1 MKDGIINIGTPAADA
16 LGFTSD
22 KFHED
27 SYLWKK
33 GDSIYI
39 SFIESVSPGKSDFRG
54 LVEKIRSL
62 GLTVKI
68 PTPFS
73 RMEEICRKNG
83 YQHSQEDFDDTDGE
97 PAGTVN
103 VWSLPP
109 ITQELEPQP
118 TKPT

>member
-54 LVEKIRSL
+54 LVEKIHSL

-68 PTPFS
+68 PTPLRS
-73 RMEEICRKNG
+73 MEEICRKNG
-83 YQHSQEDFDDTDGE
+83 YQHSQEFLDDADGE
-97 PAGTVN
+97 PAGKVN
-103 VWSLPP
+103 VWLLPP
-109 ITQELEPQP
+109 ITPKVEP
-118 TKPT
+118 

>member
-39 SFIESVSPGKSDFRG
+39 SFIESVSPGKGDFRG

-83 YQHSQEDFDDTDGE
+83 YQHSQEAFDEKARRTSGK
-97 PAGTVN
+97 VN
-103 VWSLPP
+103 VWLLPP
-109 ITQELEPQP
+109 ITPKVEP
-118 TKPT
+118 